1 MGRSRFA
8 GAPRWTPAVVL
19 AVAVAVAAAVAAVV
33 AVPAP
38 PTLAAANRPPVS
50 AVTDPAALV
59 HPMDGTGTGAVTPG
73 TIGEFPGADLPF
85 GMIQW
90 SPDTSPNTVQSGGG
104 YAYADSRIN
113 GFSLTHLSGT
123 GCPSFQDVP
132 VLPTVGALGADPET
146 ETDAFSHRDEE
157 ASPGRYQVSLDPGP
171 VSVALSVTTRTGIA
185 RFAFPAG
192 SPANLLFKVAGS
204 VNPVTAASVQVVG
217 RDEVVGQVSSGQF
230 CGTGTNYTLHFVA
243 LFDRPFSSAGTWVS
257 AVVSPGSSSCSGPTC
272 GAFVTFDP
280 SAGRDVLMKVGISFV
295 STADARQNLRAEDP
309 GWSLSSVSTRA
320 REAWNALLGRIAVS
334 GGTPAEQH
342 TFYTALYHSLLF
354 PNVVSDVN
362 GDYPGSDG
370 KVHAASGRDE
380 YADFSEWDVY
390 RSEIQLESLLAPRRV
405 GNMVQ
410 SLVDD
415 AEQGGWLPKWA
426 IVGGDEAQMNGDS
439 ADPIIADAY
448 AMGARNFDVGTALRY
463 MVKGATQD
471 ETGHGL
477 EIERQYLDQYLT
489 QHYVNAASL
498 DLTSIDYSIGGSVTL
513 EYAIDDF
520 AIAQVAEAEH
530 DAPLAAAMMPARLQL
545 GVRVQPRDRVGR
557 SPRAERELPSGSGVR
572 GVAARA
578 GRPDRVR
585 GGQCGAVHLVG
596 APGPRSPGLPHG
608 RRRHCREQARGVL
621 HVVEREPR
629 PTLRLVWR
637 RARGMGPVGVRLVRR
652 ARGHAARRARHRR
665 RRVRRRAGRRAGERR
680 LGRHLVVVRLGGG
693 RALPR
698 DAGHRRHG
706 PRQSPVPIGDR
717 HAPRRQA
724 PG

>member
-1 MGRSRFA
+1 MLYGPFA
-8 GAPRWTPAVVL
+8 IRRRPPLDAGSGTR
-19 AVAVAVAAAVAAVV
+19 VAAAAAVAAVV

-59 HPMDGTGTGAVTPG
+59 HPMDGTGTGPVTPG

-90 SPDTSPNTVQSGGG
+90 SPDTSPNAVQSGGG

-257 AVVSPGSSSCSGPTC
+257 AGVSPGSSSCSGPTC

-295 STADARQNLRAEDP
+295 STADARENLRAEDP

-370 KVHAASGRDE
+370 KVHAARWS
-380 YADFSEWDVY
+380 
-390 RSEIQLESLLAPRRV
+390 RRV
-405 GNMVQ
+405 RRLLG
-410 SLVDD
+410 
-415 AEQGGWLPKWA
+415 
-426 IVGGDEAQMNGDS
+426 VGRLSE
-439 ADPIIADAY
+439 
-448 AMGARNFDVGTALRY
+448 RN
-463 MVKGATQD
+463 
-471 ETGHGL
+471 
-477 EIERQYLDQYLT
+477 
-489 QHYVNAASL
+489 
-498 DLTSIDYSIGGSVTL
+498 
-513 EYAIDDF
+513 
-520 AIAQVAEAEH
+520 
-530 DAPLAAAMMPARLQL
+530 PAR
-545 GVRVQPRDRVGR
+545 VI
-557 SPRAERELPSGSGVR
+557 
-572 GVAARA
+572 ARA
-578 GRPDRVR
+578 PPGRE
-585 GGQCGAVHLVG
+585 H
-596 APGPRSPGLPHG
+596 
-608 RRRHCREQARGVL
+608 
-621 HVVEREPR
+621 
-629 PTLRLVWR
+629 
-637 RARGMGPVGVRLVRR
+637 GPV
-652 ARGHAARRARHRR
+652 ARR
-665 RRVRRRAGRRAGERR
+665 RRRAGRVVAQVGHRGRGRGADER
-680 LGRHLVVVRLGGG
+680 GLGGPDHRG
-693 RALPR
+693 RL
-698 DAGHRRHG
+698 RHG
-706 PRQSPVPIGDR
+706 GAELRRGRRRSATWSRARRRTRRATASRSSGSTWTSTSPSTTST
-717 HAPRRQA
+717 RRRWT
-724 PG
+724 

>member
-1 MGRSRFA
+1 MSA
-8 GAPRWTPAVVL
+8 AVL
-19 AVAVAVAAAVAAVV
+19 ALIATAAAVAVV

-38 PTLAAANRPPVS
+38 PTLAAGNRPPVS

-59 HPMDGTGTGAVTPG
+59 HPLDGTGTGPVTPG
-73 TIGEFPGADLPF
+73 TVGEFPGADLPF

-90 SPDTSPNTVQSGGG
+90 SPDTSPNAVQSGGG
-104 YAYADSRIN
+104 YAYGDSRIN

-132 VLPTVGALGADPET
+132 VLPTVGALGADPEAV
-146 ETDAFSHRDEE
+146 TDAFSHRDEE

-192 SPANLLFKVAGS
+192 FRPTCSSRSRAASTRSPPPPCTWSATTRSPGRSPAGSFAVPGRTTRCTSWRSSTDPSPRRAPGSARRVAGF
-204 VNPVTAASVQVVG
+204 VRLLGADLRRVRDVRPVG
-217 RDEVVGQVSSGQF
+217 RARRADE
-230 CGTGTNYTLHFVA
+230 
-243 LFDRPFSSAGTWVS
+243 
-257 AVVSPGSSSCSGPTC
+257 
-272 GAFVTFDP
+272 
-280 SAGRDVLMKVGISFV
+280 GRYLVRQH
-295 STADARQNLRAEDP
+295 ADARENLRAEDP
-309 GWSLSSVSTRA
+309 GWSLSEVSTRA
-320 REAWNALLGRIAVS
+320 RDTWNALLGRISVS

-370 KVHAASGRDE
+370 KVHVAAGRDE

-405 GNMVQ
+405 GDMVQ

-426 IVGGDEAQMNGDS
+426 IVGGDEGQMNGDS

-448 AMGARNFDVGTALRY
+448 AMGARHFDVGAALRY
-463 MVKGATQD
+463 MVKGATQN

-520 AIAQVAEAEH
+520 AIAQVAEADH
-530 DAPLAAAMMPARLQL
+530 DAPLAAAMMRRASNWEYEFNP
-545 GVRVQPRDRVGR
+545 GTGR
-557 SPRAERELPSGSGVR
+557 SRPAGRTGASLRERRSSRRNSSP
-572 GVAARA
+572 AAR
-578 GRPDRVR
+578 PD
-585 GGQCGAVHLVG
+585 
-596 APGPRSPGLPHG
+596 S
-608 RRRHCREQARGVL
+608 
-621 HVVEREPR
+621 
-629 PTLRLVWR
+629 R
-637 RARGMGPVGVRLVRR
+637 RAMRCSTRGRCPRTSGPWRPSWAATPPQGASSAPSSRR
-652 ARGHAARRARHRR
+652 
-665 RRVRRRAGRRAGERR
+665 
-680 LGRHLVVVRLGGG
+680 
-693 RALPR
+693 
-698 DAGHRRHG
+698 
-706 PRQSPVPIGDR
+706 
-717 HAPRRQA
+717 
-724 PG
+724 